1 MGIRQLD
8 EEKLVDFVPDE
19 VKIHVDL
26 GFQRIKKEFVNIKI
40 PTKKP
45 RGKEL
50 TDQQKHLNK
59 EKSSVRGALRQQYRV
74 KCEHTISGV
83 KRYNA
88 ARGLYRNH
96 IKDARRSLHV
106 HCCWTLEFLPD
117 GSIV

>member
-8 EEKLVDFVPDE
+8 EEKLANLCFWE

-26 GFQRIKKEFVNIKI
+26 GFQGLQKEFVNIKI

-45 RGKEL
+45 LGKEL
-50 TDQQKHLNK
+50 TEEQKHFNR

-83 KRYNA
+83 KRYNV
-88 ARGLYRNH
+88 ARGLYLFAH
-96 IKDARRSLHV
+96 
-106 HCCWTLEFLPD
+106 
-117 GSIV
+117 